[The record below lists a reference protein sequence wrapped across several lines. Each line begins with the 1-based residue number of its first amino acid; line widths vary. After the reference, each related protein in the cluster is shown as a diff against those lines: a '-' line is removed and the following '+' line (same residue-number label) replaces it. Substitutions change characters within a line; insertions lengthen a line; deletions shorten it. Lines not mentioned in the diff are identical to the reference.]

1 MCTRR
6 AMQDPIRASYRTPLF
21 GRGLFWGWLVVVGSW
36 VTVMGDS
43 GMAEEVW
50 RWSHPDPHG
59 NNLADLVVGGVASAP
74 VYIHVTERGGVYR
87 STDRVV
93 WNRLESGSTADLR
106 SAAFW
111 GERLLVTGARGTA
124 GWSDDGVRWTVARLE
139 PATEDWLEGVAVGN
153 GVAVAVGDFGAV
165 YRSAEGTQWSRV
177 AHAGG
182 EDWLTSVTHGAGR
195 FVAVGE
201 RGRVMWSED
210 GLAWTVLRV
219 SAPVDFWR
227 VAYGDGEF
235 MAVGR
240 GGAIWVSP
248 DGAGWQPDAFPSGT
262 TNALYAVAMGP
273 GQRLVAGED
282 ALLRKD
288 VGGIWMD
295 QRSLLVTPQPAPS
308 WTYQAAVWDG
318 DRFLA
323 GGRTGVMVESLRT
336 NLPFSGEVTLWYRS
350 DDETAPRNWLWDAD
364 WVGGTYLAVGERGT
378 VLSSANGLN
387 WAVEEPPVDLETIWY
402 GVGGSPDMGLIA
414 GTRGQ
419 LYASLAETVGVTVT
433 NTVMVGERNFE
444 VMTTEDVS
452 LLGVQWEVRAE
463 GLTTNTLQGIGWQPG
478 RYVVVGAGGTV
489 LLSTNGLAWEK
500 VTVAGG
506 AFLTSVTPWRGGWVA
521 TGSQGTVVTSEDGR
535 TWEAQDSGTEEWVY
549 RVRAFSDGLVA
560 VGRNGLILSSTNG
573 TTWQSLAS
581 GTTAWLTDVREM
593 GGVTTVVGTQGT
605 LLQSTHRVDWQ
616 SVVLP
621 TRKSLSAVVG
631 HNGQWVVVGAEG
643 IILRAV
649 GPALGHP
656 VAFRWYEQVHTEE
669 DSVDLW
675 IWEGTPERSFRLER
689 AGALGDWITAGDE
702 QLDSDGIAVGGRV
715 ADQDQGFYRT
725 ATP

>member
-1 MCTRR
+1 M
-6 AMQDPIRASYRTPLF
+6 ALGI
-21 GRGLFWGWLVVVGSW
+21 WI
-36 VTVMGDS
+36 VMGHL

-59 NNLADLVVGGVASAP
+59 NNLADLVVGGIPSAP
-74 VYIHVTERGGVYR
+74 VYVQVTERGGVYR

-93 WNRLESGSTADLR
+93 WNRLENGSTEDLR
-106 SAAFW
+106 SAAFL
-111 GERLLVTGARGTA
+111 GDRLLVTGARGTA
-124 GWSDDGVRWTVARLE
+124 GWSDDGVRWTLATVE
-139 PATEDWLEGVAVGN
+139 PATDDWLEGVAVGD

-165 YRSAEGTQWSRV
+165 YRSVDGTQWSRV
-177 AHAGG
+177 SHSGG
-182 EDWLTSVTHGAGR
+182 EDWLTSVAYGAGR

-201 RGRVMWSED
+201 KGRVMWSGD
-210 GLAWTVLRV
+210 GLGWTALRV
-219 SAPVDFWR
+219 SSPVDFWR
-227 VAYGDGEF
+227 VAHGDGEF

-248 DGAGWQPDAFPSGT
+248 DGAGWQVDTFPSGT
-262 TNALYAVAMGP
+262 TNSLYAVAMGP

-295 QRSLLVTPQPAPS
+295 QQSLLVTPQPAPS
-308 WTYQAAVWDG
+308 WTYQAASWDG
-318 DRFLA
+318 ERFLV

-387 WAVEEPPVDLETIWY
+387 WAVEEPPVDLETMWY
-402 GVGGSPDMGLIA
+402 GVGGSPDLGLIA

-419 LYASLAETVGVTVT
+419 LYASRAETVEVTVT
-433 NTVMVGERNFE
+433 NTVEVGGRSYE
-444 VMTTEDVS
+444 VVTTEAVS

-463 GLTTNTLQGIGWQPG
+463 GLTTNTLQGIAWQPG

-489 LLSTNGLAWEK
+489 LLSTNGMDWEK
-500 VTVAGG
+500 VTVTGG

-521 TGSQGTVVTSEDGR
+521 TGSEGTVVTSEDGR
-535 TWEAQDSGTEEWVY
+535 SWKKRNTGTEEWVY
-549 RVRAFSDGLVA
+549 RVRAVSDGLLA
-560 VGRNGLILSSTNG
+560 VGRNGLVLSSTNG
-573 TTWQSLAS
+573 TTWETLAS

-593 GGVTTVVGTQGT
+593 GGVTTLVGTQGT
-605 LLQSTHRVDWQ
+605 LLQSSNRVDWQ

-621 TRKSLSAVVG
+621 TRKSFSAVAAHG
-631 HNGQWVVVGAEG
+631 GQWIVVGAEG
-643 IILRAV
+643 IILRAL
-649 GPALGHP
+649 GSALGHP
-656 VAFRWYEQVHTEE
+656 VTFRHYEQVHEE
-669 DSVDLW
+669 DGSVDLW
-675 IWEGTPERSFRLER
+675 IWDGTPERPFWLETA
-689 AGALGDWITAGDE
+689 AGLGDWMKAGDY
-702 QLDSDGIAVGGRV
+702 QLDTDGVAVGGRV
-715 ADQDQGFYRT
+715 ANESQGFFRT